1 MSADV
6 LTFVLL
12 AIGLIGS
19 ADFFGGLASRRT
31 NPFTVAAVSQ
41 WVGVPF
47 IAVVA
52 LFMGS
57 DFIARDVAFGALAG
71 LGSAIGVLALYRG
84 FAVGSV
90 GIVAPVAA
98 TVAAIV
104 PIVVGLLAGERP
116 STLVAA
122 GLVLGVLSVILVGYL
137 PGNGSLSLTSVLHGV
152 VSGLGFGGMVLAYAA
167 TSEASGIAPAVSGR
181 IAAATVASLAVI
193 VIRASHR
200 VPRNAWLGTF
210 LAGALAGIGMGFFV
224 SASQQGELIIV
235 GMAVALFP
243 AVTVIL
249 ARLFLDDHLVLSQWI
264 GLAAA
269 VLAVTMIS
277 VG

>member
-12 AIGLIGS
+12 AIGLVGS

-52 LFMGS
+52 LVVGS
-57 DFIARDVAFGALAG
+57 EFIARDVAFGAVAG
-71 LGSAIGVLALYRG
+71 VGSATGVLAMYRG
-84 FAVGSV
+84 FSLGSV

-104 PIVVGLLAGERP
+104 PIVVGLVGGERP
-116 STLVAA
+116 STLVAV
-122 GLVLGVLSVILVGYL
+122 GLVLGVGSVILVGYV
-137 PGNGSLSLTSVLHGV
+137 PGKGSLSMTSVIHGV
-152 VSGLGFGGMVLAYAA
+152 AAGIGFGGMVIAYAA
-167 TSEASGIAPAVSGR
+167 TSEASGLAPAFSGR
-181 IAAATVASLAVI
+181 VAAATVASIAVLAMG
-193 VIRASHR
+193 ASHR
-200 VPRNAWLGTF
+200 VPSNAVLGTF

-224 SASQQGELIIV
+224 SASQRGELVVV

-243 AVTVIL
+243 AVTVVL
-249 ARLFLDDHLVLSQWI
+249 ARLFLDDHLAATQWV
-264 GLAAA
+264 GLVGA
-269 VLAVTMIS
+269 VGAVAMIS
-277 VG
+277 IG